1 MSKISKLTKHR
12 IMLLGGIIDE
22 NIHESDLIRVWF
34 DKDLMTITKNGDLW
48 YLVFKDEMT
57 RSPENELDLAV
68 RFLVNYT
75 GNYRVHNTKG

>member
-1 MSKISKLTKHR
+1 
-12 IMLLGGIIDE
+12 MLLGGIIDE

-48 YLVFKDEMT
+48 YLVFKDKITM
-57 RSPENELDLAV
+57 SPENEPDLAV

>member
-1 MSKISKLTKHR
+1 
-12 IMLLGGIIDE
+12 MLLGGIIDE

-57 RSPENELDLAV
+57 RSPENELGLAV